1 MFKVYRN
8 GYITVVKNFNV
19 LRLSYKRN
27 EFDSYMKIYKNMTV
41 EQAIEEFKKEINC
54 LGY

>member
-8 GYITVVKNFNV
+8 GYITVVKDFNI

-27 EFDSYMKIYKNMTV
+27 NFDSYMKIYKNMTV
-41 EQAIEEFKKEINC
+41 EQAIEEFKKEINNQ
-54 LGY
+54 GY

>member
-1 MFKVYRN
+1 MLKVYRN
-8 GYITVVKNFNV
+8 GYITVIKDFDV

-27 EFDSYMKIYKNMTV
+27 EFDSYMKVYKNMSV
-41 EQAIEEFKKEINC
+41 DKAIEEFKKEIDC

>member
-8 GYITVVKNFNV
+8 GYITIVKDFNV

-27 EFDSYMKIYKNMTV
+27 EFDSFMKIYKNITV
-41 EQAIEEFKKEINC
+41 EQAIEEFKKEINNQ
-54 LGY
+54 GY

>member
-8 GYITVVKNFNV
+8 GYITIVKDFNV

-27 EFDSYMKIYKNMTV
+27 KFDSFMKIYKNMTV
-41 EQAIEEFKKEINC
+41 EQAIEEFKKEINNQ
-54 LGY
+54 GY

>member
-8 GYITVVKNFNV
+8 GYISVVKDFNV

-27 EFDSYMKIYKNMTV
+27 EFDSYTKTYKNITV
-41 EQAIEEFKKEINC
+41 EQAIEKFKKEINC

>member
-8 GYITVVKNFNV
+8 GYITVVKDFNV

-27 EFDSYMKIYKNMTV
+27 EFNSFMKIYKNMTV
-41 EQAIEEFKKEINC
+41 EQAIEEFKKEINNQ
-54 LGY
+54 GY

>member
-8 GYITVVKNFNV
+8 GYITVVKDFNV

-27 EFDSYMKIYKNMTV
+27 EFNSFMKIYKNMSI
-41 EQAIEEFKKEINC
+41 EQAIEEFKKEINNQ
-54 LGY
+54 GY